1 MKKIKQ
7 KRHFIMPLA
16 ELVLKIY
23 PHIEIDLRESKT
35 QKSPKEYVT
44 SILTNGLAF
53 FLFTSSISL
62 LISYY
67 TEQLNKLPW
76 IVIVLFLI
84 TGYFS
89 VQKLLYPKF
98 IAAKRVKKVEV
109 NLVAVLRNIE
119 IQIDSG
125 LSLYQAIVHV
135 SKGGYGEI
143 SKIFADGVKKMETGV
158 PQVEA
163 LRQMVVDNP
172 SFYFRRAIWHISTAL
187 TAGGD
192 ISQMLKDIIHNL
204 VDEQANQIRLYGS
217 KLRPL
222 SMSYMLI
229 VLIVPSL
236 GITFLIALLSFVST
250 SSAINYVIFGAT
262 EVAII
267 FFQIMFLGMIRVR
280 RPNLLREND

>member
-1 MKKIKQ
+1 
-7 KRHFIMPLA
+7 MPLA
-16 ELVLKIY
+16 DLFLKIY
-23 PHIEIDLRESKT
+23 PHIEIDLRESKIG
-35 QKSPKEYVT
+35 KSPKDYIT
-44 SILTNGLAF
+44 SIISNGLAF
-53 FLFTSSISL
+53 FLFTSILALS
-62 LISYY
+62 ISYY
-67 TEQLNKLPW
+67 TDNLGKLTW
-76 IVIVLFLI
+76 IIVALFFI
-84 TGYFS
+84 TSYFS
-89 VQKLLYPKF
+89 AQKLLYPRYL
-98 IAAKRVKKVEV
+98 AAKRIKKVEV
-109 NLVAVLRNIE
+109 NLVAALRNID
-119 IQIDSG
+119 IQIDAG

-143 SKIFADGVKKMETGV
+143 SRIFADAVKKMETGV
-158 PQVEA
+158 SQAEA

-192 ISQMLKDIIHNL
+192 ISKMLKDIIHNL
-204 VDEQANQIRLYGS
+204 VNEQANQIRLYGS

-250 SSAINYVIFGAT
+250 SPYINYLIFGVT

-267 FFQIMFLGMIRVR
+267 FFQIIFLGMIRVR

>member
-1 MKKIKQ
+1 MIKQ
-7 KRHFIMPLA
+7 KHHFIMPLA
-16 ELVLKIY
+16 DLVLKIY
-23 PHIEIDLRESKT
+23 PHIEIDLRESKLGKNPREYI
-35 QKSPKEYVT
+35 KSL
-44 SILTNGLAF
+44 IANALAF
-53 FLFTSSISL
+53 FLFASIAAL

-67 TEQLNKLPW
+67 TDNLSKLPLIIIAIFF
-76 IVIVLFLI
+76 IVA
-84 TGYFS
+84 YFS
-89 VQKLLYPKF
+89 GQKLLYPKF
-98 IAAKRVKKVEV
+98 LAAKRIKKIEV
-109 NLVAVLRNIE
+109 NLVAALRNVE

-143 SKIFADGVKKMETGV
+143 SIIFDDAVKKMETGI

-163 LRQMVVDNP
+163 LRQIVVDNP

-192 ISQMLKDIIHNL
+192 ISEVLKDIVHNL
-204 VDEQANQIRLYGS
+204 VDEQSNQIRLYGS

-222 SMSYMLI
+222 SMSYMLL

-250 SSAINYVIFGAT
+250 SEAINYVIFGAT
-262 EVAII
+262 EAAVL
-267 FFQIMFLGMIRVR
+267 FFQIMFLGMVKVR